1 MMDFQVDKT
10 SALATV
16 VEDLNALVE
25 TGKSAL
31 EQQLYIKHMQYVED
45 AETAYFEITGKKLN
59 LYIENPEFDSL
70 LPESKANPRKIRNPK
85 AKDILAEKAVVSAAK
100 RAGLK
105 KRAPKIFRNANNA
118 VKGFLMGNLDLA
130 SLISTFSRI
139 PGELFAGKLQ
149 EISTFKIDEGTI
161 DYKRRKMETTIMINL
176 KLQEVYGKKW
186 QSKAQDDSK
195 AYDTGIV
202 LEGMDGPTP
211 IVLSQNQMAYLVNQ
225 YKDPANELSFDTKY
239 PGQHKRIMSEMEA
252 KLNDEVRELGRWQI
266 EEFFPAMYET
276 YNEAYKKVYRTT
288 LPWNANY
295 AGRIYREGLEQSE
308 KIDLLSKGKGAYKG
322 MAAPD
327 SSKIRMKNEVAI
339 ADVDQMNALLT
350 YVNDMNWFAAMAE
363 PINDLSK
370 MFNNVSVKRAITDAY
385 GKDGMTNINNL
396 IEKIANR
403 GVKSETGLDWIN
415 SMTSS
420 FVIGKL
426 AINPTIFIKQL
437 TSFPAYASSPEVGFR
452 KWAATATMNAPK
464 LISTWKEIQSNS
476 VYVQDRYGERILNTI
491 ETYAPSK
498 VESLVPSP
506 KLNAIINVMM
516 YLVKQGD
523 KGAIIIGGVPNY
535 IIYKNN
541 FKKANPK
548 ATEQQAIDY
557 AIKRFER
564 DTKRAQQSSDLQD
577 KDRFQTGGPF
587 QRALNMF
594 QTSIK
599 QYMRKEFVAL
609 LNLKRKILSGGKQ
622 GKGTVYQN
630 LRTLAVYHSMLPV
643 IFQYVASGLPG
654 LLSTLDDDDKEDLE
668 RAALLGNLNA
678 IFILGVVFEG
688 ITDAIYG
695 KPWAGAVTSIP
706 VLEQSA
712 KAIGHL
718 KKSRQYNVT
727 PFDKNGKPR
736 SQASIDKSIAGK
748 DAQEKKALYTLLGLG
763 GVPAVQVD
771 RLVNNLIELGA
782 GGASPEEMILR
793 ILQFSDY
800 AIKSNEDREN
810 ERKGPPKVKPLTRSE
825 LKKYR
830 PELYEKQME
839 LERRLKERRE
849 SSPGYQRLEELKR
862 QQKERREQLLEER
875 YN

>member
-1 MMDFQVDKT
+1 MMDYEVDKT
-10 SALATV
+10 IELASV
-16 VEDLNALVE
+16 IEDLNALVE

-31 EQQLYIKHMQYVED
+31 EQQRYIKHMQYVED

-59 LYIENPEFDSL
+59 LYIENTEFDEL

-100 RAGLK
+100 RAALK
-105 KRAPKIFRNANNA
+105 KRVPKVFSNANRS
-118 VKGFLMGNLDLA
+118 VKNFLMGNLDLA
-130 SLISTFSRI
+130 SLVSTLSRI
-139 PGELFAGKLQ
+139 PGELFGGKLQ
-149 EISTFKIDEGTI
+149 EISTFKIDEGTL
-161 DYKRRKMETTIMINL
+161 DYKRRKMETTVMINL

-186 QSKAQDDSK
+186 QSKAQKDSK

-202 LEGMDGPTP
+202 FEGMDGSTP
-211 IVLSQNQMAYLVNQ
+211 IVLSQNQMSYLVNQ
-225 YKDPANELSFDTKY
+225 YKDPANVNSFKTKY
-239 PGQHKRIMSEMEA
+239 GEKQYKRIMSEMES
-252 KLNDEVRELGRWQI
+252 KLNDEVRELGRWQV

-276 YNEAYKKVYRTT
+276 YNEAYKKVYRTSM
-288 LPWNANY
+288 PWNQYY
-295 AGRIYREGLEQSE
+295 AGRIYRDGLEQSDA
-308 KIDLLSKGKGAYKG
+308 IDLLADKNSYKT
-322 MAAPD
+322 MAAPA
-327 SSKIRMKNEVAI
+327 STKIRMENAKPI

-350 YVNDMNWFAAMAE
+350 YVNDMNWFAAMSE

-370 MFNNVSVKRAITDAY
+370 MFNNVSVRRAITDAY
-385 GKDGMTNINNL
+385 GKGGMTNVNNM
-396 IEKIANR
+396 IDKIANR

-437 TSFPAYASSPEVGFR
+437 TSFPAYAASPEVGFR
-452 KWAATATMNAPK
+452 KWTATATMNAPK
-464 LISTWKEIQSNS
+464 LISTWKEIQANS

-506 KLNAIINVMM
+506 KLNTLVSVMM

-541 FKKANPK
+541 FIKANPK

-577 KDRFQTGGPF
+577 KDRFQTGSVYE
-587 QRALNMF
+587 RALNMF

-609 LNLKRKILSGGKQ
+609 LNLKRKVLSGGKQ

-630 LRTLAVYHSMLPV
+630 LRTLAVYHTMLPV
-643 IFQYVASGLPG
+643 IFQYVASGFPG
-654 LLSTLDDDDKEDLE
+654 LLSTMDDDDKDDLL
-668 RAALLGNLNA
+668 RAGLLGNLNA
-678 IFILGVVFEG
+678 IFILGVLFEG
-688 ITDAIYG
+688 IADVITG
-695 KPWAGAVTSIP
+695 KPWAGSVTSLP

-712 KAIGHL
+712 KALGHL
-718 KKSRQYNVT
+718 KKAGQYNVT
-727 PFDKNGKPR
+727 PVDKNGKLR
-736 SQASIDKSIAGK
+736 SQASIDKSIAG
-748 DAQEKKALYTLLGLG
+748 QEEQYKKALFTMFGLG

-800 AIKSNEDREN
+800 AIKSNEDREA
-810 ERKGPPKVKPLTRSE
+810 ERKGPPKVKSLTKSE

-830 PELYEKQME
+830 PEMYKKQME
-839 LERRLKERRE
+839 RERKLKERRE
-849 SSPGYQRLEELKR
+849 SNPSYQRLQELKR
-862 QQKERREQLLEER
+862 QQKERREQMLQNR
-875 YN
+875 FN

>member
-1 MMDFQVDKT
+1 M
-10 SALATV
+10 
-16 VEDLNALVE
+16 ENA
-25 TGKSAL
+25 KP
-31 EQQLYIKHMQYVED
+31 I
-45 AETAYFEITGKKLN
+45 
-59 LYIENPEFDSL
+59 
-70 LPESKANPRKIRNPK
+70 ANI
-85 AKDILAEKAVVSAAK
+85 
-100 RAGLK
+100 
-105 KRAPKIFRNANNA
+105 
-118 VKGFLMGNLDLA
+118 
-130 SLISTFSRI
+130 
-139 PGELFAGKLQ
+139 
-149 EISTFKIDEGTI
+149 
-161 DYKRRKMETTIMINL
+161 
-176 KLQEVYGKKW
+176 
-186 QSKAQDDSK
+186 
-195 AYDTGIV
+195 
-202 LEGMDGPTP
+202 
-211 IVLSQNQMAYLVNQ
+211 
-225 YKDPANELSFDTKY
+225 
-239 PGQHKRIMSEMEA
+239 
-252 KLNDEVRELGRWQI
+252 
-266 EEFFPAMYET
+266 
-276 YNEAYKKVYRTT
+276 
-288 LPWNANY
+288 
-295 AGRIYREGLEQSE
+295 
-308 KIDLLSKGKGAYKG
+308 
-322 MAAPD
+322 
-327 SSKIRMKNEVAI
+327 
-339 ADVDQMNALLT
+339 DQMNALLT

-370 MFNNVSVKRAITDAY
+370 MFNNVSVRQAITNQY
-385 GKDGMTNINNL
+385 GEGGMTNINNM
-396 IEKIANR
+396 IEKVANR
-403 GVKSETGLDWIN
+403 GVKSETGLDWVN
-415 SMTSS
+415 GMTSA

-437 TSFPAYASSPEVGFR
+437 TSFPAYAASPEVGFR
-452 KWAATATMNAPK
+452 KWTATAAMNTPK
-464 LISTWKEIQSNS
+464 LISTWSEIQSNS
-476 VYVQDRYGERILNTI
+476 IYIQDRYGETILRTL
-491 ETYAPSK
+491 ETYAPNK
-498 VESLVPSP
+498 VESVIPSGSMGTLVDV
-506 KLNAIINVMM
+506 LMF
-516 YLVKQGD
+516 LVKQGD

-577 KDRFQTGGPF
+577 KDRFQTGNVF
-587 QRALNMF
+587 ARALNMF

-599 QYMRKEFVAL
+599 QYMRKEYVSL
-609 LNLKRKILSGGKQ
+609 LNLRRKIMSGGTQ
-622 GKGTVYQN
+622 GKGTTWQN

-654 LLSTLDDDDKEDLE
+654 LLSTMDDDDKDDLI
-668 RAALLGNLNA
+668 RAALMGNINA
-678 IFILGVVFEG
+678 IFIIGSIFDG
-688 ITDAIYG
+688 IADALTG
-695 KPWAGAVTSIP
+695 KPWAGSVASLP

-712 KAIGHL
+712 KAIEQL
-718 KKSRQYNVT
+718 SKARQYNVT

-736 SQASIDKSIAGK
+736 SQASIDKSIAG
-748 DAQEKKALYTLLGLG
+748 AQEQYKKALYTLLGLG

-771 RLVNNLIELGA
+771 RLVNNLMELGS